1 MLRGRACV
9 ALVFGLLVGIVFLN
23 VSLLE
28 MNSGI
33 ATTSAKATALEQ
45 QNAKLRNQIAPLSS
59 SERIQREAVKR
70 GYSLPAAGDVDF
82 ITGSVNANAKKA
94 AQRLTAPGMGTGTA
108 SRTAA
113 ELESESSPSPV
124 TASPVTAPPVTTI
137 APPTTPGP

>member
-1 MLRGRACV
+1 
-9 ALVFGLLVGIVFLN
+9 
-23 VSLLE
+23 

-124 TASPVTAPPVTTI
+124 TPSPVTPSPVAAPPATTI